1 MEVMYI
7 IMTLIVGTILYLDG
21 EAPERAFICGAFW
34 PLWILGQ
41 ILK

>member
-21 EAPERAFICGAFW
+21 EAPERAFICGVFW

-41 ILK
+41 LIE

>member
-7 IMTLIVGTILYLDG
+7 IMTLIVGIILRLNG
-21 EAPERAFICGAFW
+21 EAPERAFICAIFW